1 MYTLSEAVTLDENSQ
16 KQVEFIPKV
25 YGISV
30 RKYNLIAI
38 SAGGSSQ
45 LNLKAGNRIEIAN
58 TEANKMGMPLPKGTV
73 RVFKEDTADGSL
85 EFIGEDS
92 INHTPKD
99 ENFTLTT
106 GNAFDI
112 AANKYASNYQSFAN
126 SGYSADLNLT
136 IWNHKDIAAEIVVEM
151 SNYYGDNNQ
160 IIWKTTGLNVEKVS
174 ATLLKISRKFAANE
188 KFSYLWNESY
198 RR

>member
-1 MYTLSEAVTLDENSQ
+1 MYTLSEPVTLDENSQ

-99 ENFTLTT
+99 ENFTLNT

-112 AANKYASNYQSFAN
+112 TANKYASNYQSFAN

-174 ATLLKISRKFAANE
+174 ATLLRISKKFVADRK
-188 KFSYLWNESY
+188 SVV
-198 RR
+198 